1 MKYVTI
7 KAGIITLC
15 LLGAQSLAMAENPLF
30 LPKTEAALPLM
41 SASEAEGLKKEG
53 ESLTRKAELLK
64 ATANK
69 KYEAA
74 SDLRKKAGGFRS
86 DSSQKGEMLR
96 NQAEQSAA
104 VSGLIGEMFGII
116 SGMGGGQ
123 LSANSA
129 LTSTLTGK
137 FIQGQQAMDAKGVMA
152 AQGQAGQLS
161 MEAEKKAGPLEMRA
175 DELENEGNRLMEAHN
190 RLSAIANAKFLLVA
204 ADELLRKVDGDSR
217 RMEQFKENHRAF
229 VASMANH

>member
-1 MKYVTI
+1 
-7 KAGIITLC
+7 
-15 LLGAQSLAMAENPLF
+15 
-30 LPKTEAALPLM
+30 
-41 SASEAEGLKKEG
+41 
-53 ESLTRKAELLK
+53 
-64 ATANK
+64 
-69 KYEAA
+69 
-74 SDLRKKAGGFRS
+74 
-86 DSSQKGEMLR
+86 
-96 NQAEQSAA
+96 
-104 VSGLIGEMFGII
+104 
-116 SGMGGGQ
+116 
-123 LSANSA
+123 
-129 LTSTLTGK
+129 LTGK

-229 VASMANH
+229 VASMANY